1 MYRIDI
7 DLESEDYIYLVAHG
21 PGDSEEDYVGYTDDE
36 DIANELCVLRNDQAD
51 SEDFWYTR
59 IPVIDMNKELQ
70 KTVLFNAISYDMKRV
85 DNIWMKISDDVPDNI
100 INFNCIYTGD
110 NKNTFIMEV
119 AAGDKY
125 EALEIIEKLFDD
137 IKNYANNTSLEEA
150 VKYYGGDY
158 DDRTK

>member
-7 DLESEDYIYLVAHG
+7 NLESDDYIYLVAHG
-21 PGDSEEDYVGYTDDE
+21 PGDSEEDYIGYTDDE

-59 IPVIDMNKELQ
+59 IPVINMNKELQ
-70 KTVLFNAISYDMKRV
+70 KTLIFDAISYDMKKV
-85 DNIWMKISDDVPDNI
+85 HNIWMNVTDSVPDNI
-100 INFNCIYTGD
+100 INFNCIHTDD
-110 NKNTFIMEV
+110 NKNTFIMSVV
-119 AAGDKY
+119 ADDKFD
-125 EALEIIEKLFDD
+125 ALEIIDKLFDD
-137 IKNYANNTSLEEA
+137 IKNYAANTSLEEA